1 MSDWLTIGHPNAPAR
16 AAEVI
21 RAGGLVIL
29 PTDTVYGVA
38 CDLWQADAVAA
49 LYAAKH
55 RPPEKAIPI
64 LVSDFEVIELVAC
77 EVPVMARRLADAFW
91 PGPLTIA
98 IPKRAEVP
106 EIVSAYPTVG
116 LRIPDHAAARTMIR
130 ACGGA
135 LAVTSANRSGGDNSL
150 SAEEAAAALPDV
162 DLVLDGG
169 TCPGGQPSTVV
180 DLSEGSI
187 RILRVGPITEDSI
200 RAVLQRKP

>member
-1 MSDWLTIGHPNAPAR
+1 VSEWLPANHPQAGPR

-49 LYAAKH
+49 LYKAKH

-64 LVSDFEVIELVAC
+64 LLSDFDAVNLVASK
-77 EVPVMARRLADAFW
+77 VQSLARRLADAFW

-98 IPKRAEVP
+98 IPKRAEVS

-116 LRIPDHAAARTMIR
+116 LRIPDHEAARTILR

-150 SAEEAAAALPDV
+150 TAEEAAAALPDV

-169 TCPGGQPSTVV
+169 VCPGGRPSTVV
-180 DLSEGSI
+180 DLSEDTV
-187 RILRVGPITEDSI
+187 RIVRVGAISEDLI
-200 RAVLQRKP
+200 RAVLQRQP